1 MTRTELEELA
11 NESARD
17 QGIPPAGLRA
27 LLRRESGWDPSA
39 VNQSSGALGIAQ
51 FMPRTAAELE
61 IDPMD
66 PAQAIPAASA
76 YLIVIRSYLIGRIG
90 RWSWPM
96 VVAAYNWGMGNV
108 ARTVEERGDAWLAFA
123 PIETQKYVA
132 AVAPAFGG
140 GGLWVLVG
148 LLAILVVGWQ

>member
-1 MTRTELEELA
+1 MTRDELKKLA
-11 NESARD
+11 DDSARD

-27 LLRRESGWDPSA
+27 LLRRESAWDPSA
-39 VNQSSGALGIAQ
+39 VNPTSGALGIAQ

-61 IDPMD
+61 IDPMN
-66 PAQAIPAASA
+66 PAQAIPAAAA
-76 YLIVIRSYLIGRIG
+76 YLVAIRSYLIGRIG

-96 VVAAYNWGMGNV
+96 VLAGYNWGMGNV
-108 ARTVEERGDAWLAFA
+108 ARSVEQRGDAWLAFA
-123 PIETQKYVA
+123 PSETQKYVA

-148 LLAILVVGWQ
+148 LLAVLALGWP